1 MQIQREFRVFRK
13 DVRPGRLLFLA
24 TCPFVD
30 AEQSGMNLFKQA
42 RCVLRRWVACVLNI
56 YT

>member
-1 MQIQREFRVFRK
+1 MQVQREFRVFRK